1 MKTKRNEKKLFF
13 FLLYTDFLTN
23 LGSYFVYLLSIT
35 HLHQFKII
43 FEFMG
48 FINQMKSQKTR
59 SRCNK
64 HKICLQ
70 EVKLTRI
77 GNNLVR

>member
-1 MKTKRNEKKLFF
+1 MKTKRNEKKLF

-23 LGSYFVYLLSIT
+23 LGSYFVYLSSIT

-59 SRCNK
+59 SRRNK

>member
-1 MKTKRNEKKLFF
+1 MKTKKKRKNFF
-13 FLLYTDFLTN
+13 FFAISPN
-23 LGSYFVYLLSIT
+23 LGSYFVYFLSIT
-35 HLHQFKII
+35 HLRQFKII

-48 FINQMKSQKTR
+48 FINQIKSQKTR
-59 SRCNK
+59 SRRNK

-77 GNNLVR
+77 GNKLIS